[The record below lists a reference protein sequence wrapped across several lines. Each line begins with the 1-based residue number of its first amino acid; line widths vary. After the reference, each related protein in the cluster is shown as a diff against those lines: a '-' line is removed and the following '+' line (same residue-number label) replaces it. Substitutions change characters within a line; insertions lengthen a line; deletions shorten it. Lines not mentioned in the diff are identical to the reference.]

1 MSPFFWSR
9 NLVWES
15 EYKLQVIPGAAL
27 PDWLLQGEPKEVRDK
42 FHPVPHMVPHLQHKG
57 YQRAVFARMMVAPAD
72 AIPKGDNEI
81 PNPVA
86 FEEVF
91 MRQNRGPIQ

>member
-1 MSPFFWSR
+1 M
-9 NLVWES
+9 
-15 EYKLQVIPGAAL
+15 
-27 PDWLLQGEPKEVRDK
+27 RDK

-72 AIPKGDNEI
+72 AIPKGDRV
-81 PNPVA
+81 PNPVF

-91 MRQNRGPIQ
+91 MRQNREEIQVESNYIFQHYY